1 MAPRM
6 ARALHETHGALGC
19 HLLAHLLAVGAHRR
33 ERSTWLMM
41 VSMSWRHCQWQRS
54 SPELLVGLREQAV
67 NRFGVATIQTVEA
80 GVAALG

>member
-6 ARALHETHGALGC
+6 AWALHETHGALGS

-33 ERSTWLMM
+33 EQSTWLMLG
-41 VSMSWRHCQWQRS
+41 SMSWRHCQWQS
-54 SPELLVGLREQAV
+54 SSRALLVGLREEAV

-80 GVAALG
+80 AVAALA